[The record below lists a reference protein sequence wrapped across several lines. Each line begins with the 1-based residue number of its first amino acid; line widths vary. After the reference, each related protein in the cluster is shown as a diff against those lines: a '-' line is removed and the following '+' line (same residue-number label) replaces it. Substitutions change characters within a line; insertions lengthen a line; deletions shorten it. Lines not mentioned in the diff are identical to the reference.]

1 MNMIVHTCVEDRA
14 IPDKSRKTS
23 HATRRGIKLEKTWR
37 EGDEPVE
44 LVDNDRAKGFFAVFS
59 TCGFYL
65 ENRMSERRR
74 KLKTVVRTFS
84 ISFGI
89 SSASRSLR
97 ETGFAEVE
105 ERRVA
110 GKAVRKTEGRD

>member
-1 MNMIVHTCVEDRA
+1 MNTIIHTCVEHRA

-23 HATRRGIKLEKTWR
+23 HATRRGIELERIWR

-65 ENRMSERRR
+65 RNRVSERRWE
-74 KLKTVVRTFS
+74 LKMVVRTFS

-89 SSASRSLR
+89 SSARRSLR
-97 ETGFAEVE
+97 ETGLAEVE
-105 ERRVA
+105 ERRVT